1 MSKREN
7 RKKKERL
14 KKLEESY
21 AFFEDRRK
29 HVAFSFQF
37 LTVGE
42 NAGQSFEDWN
52 KEGIILDLNNKLRE
66 FSKKTK
72 KELLSDKSLAI
83 YGEYPTNPKF
93 AYPLSIP
100 RNDSVQWARL
110 SLTGARRI
118 AGFFSSGADRE
129 SDIFNIVF
137 LDKEHDFYPVGKKHT

>member
-14 KKLEESY
+14 KKLEENY

-72 KELLSDKSLAI
+72 KESC
-83 YGEYPTNPKF
+83 YPPC
-93 AYPLSIP
+93 ASQRQPCPLNTIIP
-100 RNDSVQWARL
+100 RNRK
-110 SLTGARRI
+110 RI
-118 AGFFSSGADRE
+118 SKFRVGRIFSIYS
-129 SDIFNIVF
+129 
-137 LDKEHDFYPVGKKHT
+137 